1 MHAGQMRDWVEILT
15 PSVIDDGRGGQTV
28 VYPTSGPAIA
38 AYIRAASNREQAEA
52 GALQTVATHILEV
65 YPDPRITAD
74 KRLKPVGRTL
84 AGGVRPTLEI
94 VGIREENTRSVLTLD
109 CAEVI

>member
-1 MHAGQMRDWVEILT
+1 MTAGQMRDWVEILT
-15 PSVIDDGRGGQTV
+15 PTEVDDGRGGQTV
-28 VYPTSGPAIA
+28 VYPATGPAIA

-74 KRLKPVGRTL
+74 IRLKPVGKNL
-84 AGGVRPTLEI
+84 QGAARPTLEI
-94 VGIREENTRSVLTLD
+94 VGIRDENRRRVLTLD

>member
-1 MHAGQMRDWVEILT
+1 MTAGQMRDWVQILT
-15 PSVIDDGRGGQTV
+15 PTVSDDGRGGQSV

-52 GALQTVATHILEV
+52 GALQTVATHIVQV

-74 KRLKPVGRTL
+74 KRLKRL
-84 AGGVRPTLEI
+84 GG
-94 VGIREENTRSVLTLD
+94 
-109 CAEVI
+109 